1 METIRELRNKYQ
13 TSQEQLEKTSSLNKQ
28 LNEIVDELK
37 YQLDNIKDRYNRNLD
52 DKSLRIE
59 SYEEKIKDL
68 ELELS
73 RSNSKMDEFNLQ
85 YTEMKTNYGNQYK
98 LVTKVFIYFSFLHD
112 NLVFVLD

>member
-1 METIRELRNKYQ
+1 METIKELRNKYQ
-13 TSQEQLEKTSSLNKQ
+13 SSQEQLEKTSSLNKQ

-37 YQLDNIKDRYNRNLD
+37 YQLENIKDRYNRNLD

-68 ELELS
+68 ELDLS

-85 YTEMKTNYGNQYK
+85 YNEMKTNYVNQYK
-98 LVTKVFIYFSFLHD
+98 LVAKALINLRIFHN
-112 NLVFVLD
+112 NLVFALD